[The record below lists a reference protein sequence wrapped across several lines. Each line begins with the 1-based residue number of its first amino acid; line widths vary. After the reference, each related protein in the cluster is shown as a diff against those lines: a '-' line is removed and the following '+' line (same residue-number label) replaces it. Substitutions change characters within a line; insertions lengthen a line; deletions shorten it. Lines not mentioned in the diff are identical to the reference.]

1 VALQRHQSVSSLKL
15 SKIASHLVLLTRT
28 HTNLLSLSLTTTL
41 QGKKNVTEK
50 YKILSLESLQ
60 ALIDILDLLN
70 SLITKYF
77 SSNVSVGLA
86 SGVGVGEGSGEDAIF
101 FERSLMSSLEH
112 VVQMASLF
120 FSISLMFS
128 QATGAASMVI
138 PLILR
143 SVPDRLLRDFSHR
156 VS

>member
-50 YKILSLESLQ
+50 YKILSLELLQ

-138 PLILR
+138 PLILL
-143 SVPDRLLRDFSHR
+143 SVSDRLLRDFSHR